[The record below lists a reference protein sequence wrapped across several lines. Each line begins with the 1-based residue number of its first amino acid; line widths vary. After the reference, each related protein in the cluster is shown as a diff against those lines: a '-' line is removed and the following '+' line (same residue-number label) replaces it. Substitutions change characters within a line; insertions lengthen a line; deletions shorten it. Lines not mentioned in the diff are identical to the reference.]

1 MDSPRYYVD
10 LAAAWVR
17 GSRPEFARADDAA
30 TCEAA
35 TSAGLRIHRFKQVSH
50 LPRVR
55 RVLGILRGFAPETV
69 LDIGTGRGA
78 FLWPLLDE
86 LRGVSVTCVDLLDH
100 RVDDIEAVRRGGVE
114 RVRALKGD
122 ACALD
127 LGATFEVVTALEVL
141 EHVHDPAAAAKNL
154 LRHARRAIVV
164 TVPSKPDD
172 NPEHLRLFD
181 KASIDAL
188 FRAAGASKVEVS
200 GVLDHLVAVVQ
211 P

>member
-1 MDSPRYYVD
+1 MDSSRYYVD

-17 GSRPEFARADDAA
+17 GVRPDLARDDDGA

-35 TSAGLRIHRFKQVSH
+35 VSAGLRIHRFKHLSH

-55 RVLGILRGFAPETV
+55 RVLGILRAFGPSTL
-69 LDIGTGRGA
+69 LDVGTGRGA

-86 LRGVSVTCVDLLDH
+86 LPGVHVTCIDVLDH
-100 RVDDIEAVRRGGVE
+100 RVDDIEAVRRGGIE
-114 RVRALKGD
+114 RLRAVKGD
-122 ACALD
+122 ASEID
-127 LGATFEVVTALEVL
+127 LGERFDVVTALEVL
-141 EHVHDPAAAAKNL
+141 EHVDDPVRAGQNL

-181 KASIDAL
+181 KRSIEEL
-188 FRAAGASKVEVS
+188 FHTAGASKVEVS